1 MLSFQSGERPL
12 DRGFVARGATAR
24 GHDIALGSRRVL
36 FGSDFTVADPCVTR
50 TRVEHAYLSAEE
62 KQDILSRNAYQ
73 LLARLGKTFPAA

>member
-1 MLSFQSGERPL
+1 MN
-12 DRGFVARGATAR
+12 ARS
-24 GHDIALGSRRVL
+24 IEGSWRAELPPEVMIY

>member
-1 MLSFQSGERPL
+1 ML
-12 DRGFVARGATAR
+12 
-24 GHDIALGSRRVL
+24 HDLLGVNLAMGSIEYAVKHLGSRRVL

-50 TRVEHAYLSAEE
+50 TRVEHAYLTAEE